1 MEKIDKK
8 NEMVDRTNSDY
19 VRIVNNTEEE
29 KKARI
34 EKVRKYLRRRLSN
47 FDGIIKLDD
56 FTTE

>member
-19 VRIVNNTEEE
+19 VRIVNNAEEE

-34 EKVRKYLRRRLSN
+34 EKIRKYLRRSDVR
-47 FDGIIKLDD
+47 
-56 FTTE
+56 